1 MNTDTKSWFDLFDQ
15 LTDGIL
21 AVNQDWT
28 ISYANSQA
36 CLLLNLPSSQANLN
50 LLSHIRS
57 GFQIPEDF
65 ETLNHSST
73 NDFQIIRSETDLFNP
88 LVLSL
93 KCFSPAGQ
101 NSALRYLII
110 KNDTDRFMQS
120 FLQNEFLTMI
130 SHKLRT
136 PIVALSYA
144 MNLVLK
150 RRELQ
155 FSEQESDDF
164 IEQSS
169 YKSLELSEVIE
180 KLIRYASVI
189 KDKKYSME
197 DLCSPEEVLSGVI
210 EKYERK
216 YQKIRPPHRVEKIL
230 PSSTPVLVRMPE
242 EYVALVFDCLYDNA
256 VKFNSND
263 EGRIKITFLPAGEIL
278 KVTMEDNGMGIPSE
292 FLEKIF
298 DPFFQVDKYC
308 TGTVE
313 GVGLGLPLVRQ
324 ILKVYGQ
331 TITIISSEL
340 NKGTTLQFSLPLS
353 PSTL

>member
-1 MNTDTKSWFDLFDQ
+1 MNTDPKSWFDMFNHLG
-15 LTDGIL
+15 DGIL
-21 AVNQDWT
+21 AVNHDW
-28 ISYANSQA
+28 ILSYANPQA
-36 CLLLNLPSSQANLN
+36 CQLLSLPSSPEPLQV
-50 LLSHIRS
+50 LSHIRS
-57 GFQIPEDF
+57 RFQIPEEFNDLKDF
-65 ETLNHSST
+65 ISGREV
-73 NDFQIIRSETDLFNP
+73 QIIRAETDQFNP

-93 KCFSPAGQ
+93 KSFSPEGQ
-101 NSALRYLII
+101 NPSLRYLII
-110 KNDTDRFMQS
+110 KNDTDRFMQN

-155 FSEQESDDF
+155 FSEQESEDF

-169 YKSLELSEVIE
+169 YKSFELSEVIE

-189 KDKKYSME
+189 KDKKFSLE
-197 DLCSPEEVLSGVI
+197 DTCSPEEVLSKVI
-210 EKYERK
+210 EKYKRK
-216 YQKIRPPHRVEKIL
+216 YQNIRPAHEVEIV
-230 PSSTPVLVRMPE
+230 PSPAPVSVRMPE
-242 EYVALVFDCLYDNA
+242 EYVALVFECLLDNA
-256 VKFNSND
+256 VKFNPNP
-263 EGRIKITFLPAGEIL
+263 GARIKFTFLPSGGVL
-278 KVTMEDNGMGIPSE
+278 KVILTDNGMGIPSE
-292 FLEKIF
+292 FLEKVF
-298 DPFFQVDKYC
+298 EPFFQVDKYC

-331 TITIISSEL
+331 TITLNSEL